1 MLVNTDSV
9 KCALLKAFPSCDNFQ
24 KIFLALVTFYSKF
37 PGYFSNLDF
46 HVTNEDVTKNN

>member
-1 MLVNTDSV
+1 MLVNTGSV
-9 KCALLKAFPSCDNFQ
+9 KCASCDNSQ
-24 KIFLALVTFYSKF
+24 EIFLALVTFYSKF